1 MELLITICQI
11 IDMNAGY
18 ILHCVGKFSDPILPP
33 PLLNPCI
40 QILPDLQIY
49 FMNHK
54 TTLSLAALGL
64 VSSLALMACGGSDS
78 NAAPAATANTTTTAT
93 VWPPVPT
100 LIAHRGASALRPE
113 HTLAAY
119 TQAIEDGA
127 DIIEPDLVATK
138 DGVLVA
144 RHENAI
150 AILNAD
156 GTIREATTDIATR
169 AEFAGLLTTKT
180 IDGTAIRGWF
190 TEDMTLA
197 QLKTLRAVE
206 RIPAIRPAN
215 VAFNGQ
221 FQVPT
226 LQEVIDLAKSKSI
239 EKGRTIGIYPETKHP
254 TYFKSIGL
262 PLERRLI
269 DVLAANG
276 WNSKDAPVFIQSFEV
291 ANLKE
296 MRALTT
302 VRITQL
308 LSSQGRPFDF
318 VAAGAGETR
327 SYADLITPAGLR
339 EVATYA
345 NGIGPSKDMVIPVV
359 SGALGTS
366 TALVTNAKAAN
377 LLTHIY
383 TLRPENNF
391 LPASLKKAPVTDNT
405 VRGDSITEI
414 QTFLQA
420 GVDGFFTDD
429 SAVGRTAIRTFVK
442 K

>member
-1 MELLITICQI
+1 MKHT
-11 IDMNAGY
+11 
-18 ILHCVGKFSDPILPP
+18 
-33 PLLNPCI
+33 PLLNVA
-40 QILPDLQIY
+40 LTGL
-49 FMNHK
+49 
-54 TTLSLAALGL
+54 LSAVALT
-64 VSSLALMACGGSDS
+64 ACGGSDEPAVVAVV
-78 NAAPAATANTTTTAT
+78 AAA
-93 VWPPVPT
+93 VFPPVPT

-113 HTLAAY
+113 HTIAAY

-138 DGVLVA
+138 DGHLVA

-156 GTIREATTDIATR
+156 GSIREATTDIATR
-169 AEFAGLLTTKT
+169 PEFAALLTTKT

-190 TEDMTLA
+190 TEDLTLA

-226 LQEVIDLAKSKSI
+226 LQEVIDLAKSKAI
-239 EKGRTIGIYPETKHP
+239 EKGRTIGVYPETKHP
-254 TYFKSIGL
+254 TYFKSINL
-262 PLERRLI
+262 PLERRLL
-269 DVLAANG
+269 DVLTTNG
-276 WNSKDAPVFIQSFEV
+276 WNSKEAPVFIQSFEV
-291 ANLKE
+291 GNLKE

-302 VRITQL
+302 TRIVQL
-308 LSSQGRPFDF
+308 LSSSGRPYDF
-318 VAAGAGETR
+318 VAAGPTETR

-359 SGALGTS
+359 NGALGTP
-366 TALVTNAKAAN
+366 TALVANAKAAN
-377 LLTHIY
+377 LFTHIY

-391 LPASLKKAPVTDNT
+391 LPTNLKKAPVTDNT
-405 VRGDSITEI
+405 VRGDSVTEI

-420 GVDGFFTDD
+420 GIDGFFTDD
-429 SAVGRTAIRTFVK
+429 SAVGRAAIRTFVRK
-442 K
+442 

>member
-1 MELLITICQI
+1 
-11 IDMNAGY
+11 
-18 ILHCVGKFSDPILPP
+18 
-33 PLLNPCI
+33 
-40 QILPDLQIY
+40 
-49 FMNHK
+49 MNHK
-54 TTLSLAALGL
+54 TILNLAALGL
-64 VSSLALMACGGSDS
+64 VSSLSLMACGGGDS
-78 NAAPAATANTTTTAT
+78 IAAPAVSTAT

-127 DIIEPDLVATK
+127 DIIEPDLVATR

-169 AEFAGLLTTKT
+169 PEFAGLLTTKT

-206 RIPAIRPAN
+206 RIPAIRPGN

-276 WNSKDAPVFIQSFEV
+276 WNSKEAPVFIQSFEV

-318 VAAGAGETR
+318 VAAGAGEAR

-359 SGALGTS
+359 NGALGTP

-377 LLTHIY
+377 LVTHIY
-383 TLRPENNF
+383 TLRPENVF
-391 LPASLKKAPVTDNT
+391 LPANLRKAPMTDNT
-405 VRGDSITEI
+405 VRGDSNTEI

-420 GVDGFFTDD
+420 GIDGFFTDD

>member
-1 MELLITICQI
+1 
-11 IDMNAGY
+11 
-18 ILHCVGKFSDPILPP
+18 
-33 PLLNPCI
+33 
-40 QILPDLQIY
+40 
-49 FMNHK
+49 
-54 TTLSLAALGL
+54 
-64 VSSLALMACGGSDS
+64 MACGGGNS
-78 NAAPAATANTTTTAT
+78 NAGPPATAANAA

-100 LIAHRGASALRPE
+100 PIAHRGGSGLGPE

-156 GTIREATTDIATR
+156 GTIREATTDIAIR
-169 AEFAGLLTTKT
+169 AEFAGLHTTKT

-206 RIPAIRPAN
+206 RIPAIRPSN

-221 FQVPT
+221 FPVPT
-226 LQEVIDLAKSKSI
+226 LQELIDLAKSKFI

-262 PLERRLI
+262 PLECRLI

-276 WNSKDAPVFIQSFEV
+276 WNSKDAPVFIQSFKV
-291 ANLKE
+291 GNLKE

-302 VRITQL
+302 ARIIPL
-308 LSSQGRPFDF
+308 LSSSGRPFDF
-318 VAAGAGETR
+318 VATGASETR
-327 SYADLITPAGLR
+327 SYANLITPAGLR

-345 NGIGPSKDMVIPVV
+345 NGIGPCKDMVIPVV
-359 SGALGTS
+359 SGALGTP

-391 LPASLKKAPVTDNT
+391 RQLT
-405 VRGDSITEI
+405 
-414 QTFLQA
+414 
-420 GVDGFFTDD
+420 
-429 SAVGRTAIRTFVK
+429 
-442 K
+442 

>member
-1 MELLITICQI
+1 M
-11 IDMNAGY
+11 
-18 ILHCVGKFSDPILPP
+18 
-33 PLLNPCI
+33 
-40 QILPDLQIY
+40 
-49 FMNHK
+49 
-54 TTLSLAALGL
+54 ALT
-64 VSSLALMACGGSDS
+64 ACGGSDQAS
-78 NAAPAATANTTTTAT
+78 SVAPVVTVAAA
-93 VWPPVPT
+93 VFPPVPT

-113 HTLAAY
+113 HTIAAY

-156 GTIREATTDIATR
+156 GTIRESTTDIAVR
-169 AEFAGLLTTKT
+169 PEFAALLTTKT
-180 IDGTAIRGWF
+180 IDGTSIRGWF
-190 TEDMTLA
+190 TEDLTLA

-206 RIPAIRPAN
+206 RIPAIRPGN

-221 FQVPT
+221 FQIPT
-226 LQEVIDLAKSKSI
+226 LQEVIDLAKSKAI
-239 EKGRTIGIYPETKHP
+239 EKGRTIGVYPETKHP

-276 WNSKDAPVFIQSFEV
+276 WNSREAPVFIQSFEV

-296 MRALTT
+296 MRGLTST
-302 VRITQL
+302 RIVQL
-308 LSSQGRPFDF
+308 LSSSGRPFDF
-318 VAAGAGETR
+318 VAAGPTETR
-327 SYADLITPAGLR
+327 TYADLITPVGLR

-359 SGALGTS
+359 NGALGTP
-366 TALVTNAKAAN
+366 TALVANAKAAN
-377 LLTHIY
+377 LITHIY
-383 TLRPENNF
+383 TLRPENAF
-391 LPASLKKAPVTDNT
+391 LPANLKRAPTTDNT
-405 VRGDSITEI
+405 LRGDSVTEI